1 MTDPA
6 EAPSSSRITTILDPA
21 FADALEG
28 LPIEEI
34 RRRRDEAL
42 AEREFQ
48 SYLRRLI
55 QVRQAL
61 LNAERTRRS
70 AGADQEPLME
80 RLTSV
85 LSEGPKGGRARGEAI
100 RVSLSQADIDEAER
114 QLDAVLGEA
123 ALASPEDLADA
134 PLEVTL
140 ESLVE
145 AERRVS
151 ADRVAVMRVHDR
163 LQEEIKSRYRE
174 DPGQI
179 PRQF

>member
-1 MTDPA
+1 MTDAA
-6 EAPSSSRITTILDPA
+6 EAPSSSRFSAILDPA
-21 FADALEG
+21 FTENLED
-28 LPIEEI
+28 LAIEEI

-55 QVRQAL
+55 QVRHSL
-61 LNAERTRRS
+61 LSAERTRRS
-70 AGADQEPLME
+70 AGAEQEPLME

-85 LSEGPKGGRARGEAI
+85 LSEGPKGGRTRGEAI
-100 RVSLSQADIDEAER
+100 RVSLSQTDIDEAER
-114 QLDAVLGEA
+114 QLDTILGEG
-123 ALASPEDLADA
+123 ALASPEDLGDA
-134 PLEVTL
+134 PLEGTL

-151 ADRVAVMRVHDR
+151 ADRTAVMRVHDR
-163 LQEEIKSRYRE
+163 LQNEIKRRYRD
-174 DPGQI
+174 DPAQI